1 MNYINTFTVESVA
14 KKGLITLE
22 GKKMVWQLESNM
34 IEFLGREILDK
45 LKLLNED
52 INTNF
57 HSSLSEYN
65 DLFFRVNN
73 ENLCKEVFETNTEL
87 GYQGESCDS
96 SILSF

>member
-1 MNYINTFTVESVA
+1 
-14 KKGLITLE
+14 
-22 GKKMVWQLESNM
+22 M

-73 ENLCKEVFETNTEL
+73 ENVCKEVFETNTEL
-87 GYQGESCDS
+87 GYQGESCGS